1 MYEKKEKRKKEYLSY
16 QHKRGDK
23 RVTSKSYFMKNKDVF

>member
-1 MYEKKEKRKKEYLSY
+1 MYERKEKRKEYLSY
-16 QHKRGDK
+16 QHKQGDT